1 MSKLKDI
8 QAEPVKRP
16 KQKKEITET
25 QKQNLLKGHLSPRLK
40 RKHNLT
46 KQEAED
52 RVKKVENWILE
63 GKTKTECYDL
73 IRNEFDLSSME
84 IIIRWYDKGLK
95 AISEMMIQD
104 PQKSL
109 TKQYMR
115 IERLIDKCENEDD
128 RQSLIKAIDLMNKLL
143 GLYQPQVAIQNNIVY
158 ELGFNE

>member
-1 MSKLKDI
+1 MAKLKDI
-8 QAEPVKRP
+8 QAEPVRRLEK
-16 KQKKEITET
+16 KKELSET
-25 QKQNLLKGHLSPRLK
+25 QKQNLLKGHQSPKLK

-63 GKTKTECYDL
+63 GKSKSECYDL
-73 IRNEFDLSSME
+73 IREEFDLSSME
-84 IIIRWYDKGLK
+84 IIIGWYDKGLK
-95 AISEMMIQD
+95 AISDIMIQD
-104 PQKSL
+104 PQKNL

-115 IERLIDKCENEDD
+115 IERLIDKCENDND